1 MYKGISFIEGPW
13 MRNYI
18 QLNMKLRTKATDD
31 FEKDF
36 SKLMNNSVFGKC
48 IENIRNC
55 VDVKLVIGRK
65 KASRPNLQRCT
76 IFDENLVVIHMKR
89 TKLVFD
95 KPVSCGVSILDI
107 SKTLMYDFH

>member
-76 IFDENLVVIHMKR
+76 IFDKNLVVIHMKR

-95 KPVSCGVSILDI
+95 KPVYCGVSILDI
-107 SKTLMYDFH
+107 SKTLMCDFH

>member
-1 MYKGISFIEGPW
+1 

-55 VDVKLVIGRK
+55 VDVK
-65 KASRPNLQRCT
+65 
-76 IFDENLVVIHMKR
+76 
-89 TKLVFD
+89 
-95 KPVSCGVSILDI
+95 
-107 SKTLMYDFH
+107 